1 MRSLSRHPELRSPAP
16 IVGLVAACFAITASP
31 ALSQSLGDPCATAEH
46 AQFDFWLGDWEV
58 HTVDGQLAGT
68 NRITRA
74 HGGCVLHEEW
84 TANGGGTGESFNVY
98 VPARGE
104 WHQTWVDDQGNLLLL
119 DGGIDARGRM
129 VLRGERPG
137 PGDVIITDE
146 ISWEP
151 NEDGTVTQ
159 IWSTS
164 TDAGAT
170 WRELFRGVYSPKP

>member
-1 MRSLSRHPELRSPAP
+1 MRRISLRPEPRSAP
-16 IVGLVAACFAITASP
+16 PIACLAAACVALTAAP
-31 ALSQSLGDPCATAEH
+31 ALSQNAGDPCATAEH

-58 HTVDGQLAGT
+58 RTVDGQLAGT
-68 NRITRA
+68 NRITKV
-74 HGGCVLHEEW
+74 HDGCVVREEW

-98 VPARGE
+98 DPARGE

-119 DGGIDARGRM
+119 DGGIDTRDRM

-137 PGDVIITDE
+137 PGDVTIIDE

-159 IWSTS
+159 VWSTS

-170 WRELFRGVYSPKP
+170 WRERFRGVYSPKS